1 MTIYIS
7 VRSGKQVI
15 STSTSESFDRVKLS
29 RLKYLQLQAN
39 KYLSELNFK
48 WLVSLFTVMESLI
61 FENTDSM
68 NIVRENR
75 VNMV

>member
-15 STSTSESFDRVKLS
+15 STSTSERFDRVKLS

-68 NIVRENR
+68 NIVCENR

>member
-7 VRSGKQVI
+7 VHSGKQVI
-15 STSTSESFDRVKLS
+15 STSESFDGVKLS

-39 KYLSELNFK
+39 KYLSTLNFK

-61 FENTDSM
+61 FENNDSM
-68 NIVRENR
+68 NIVCENH

>member
-7 VRSGKQVI
+7 VHSGKQVI
-15 STSTSESFDRVKLS
+15 PTSESFDRVKLS

-48 WLVSLFTVMESLI
+48 WLVLLFTVMESSI

-68 NIVRENR
+68 NIVCEI
-75 VNMV
+75 V

>member
-1 MTIYIS
+1 VIK
-7 VRSGKQVI
+7 SGNNEPSK
-15 STSTSESFDRVKLS
+15 STSWKVLETALS
-29 RLKYLQLQAN
+29 HLKYLQLQAN

-68 NIVRENR
+68 NIVYENR

>member
-7 VRSGKQVI
+7 VRSQVI
-15 STSTSESFDRVKLS
+15 SMSESFDRVKLS

-48 WLVSLFTVMESLI
+48 WLVSLFTVMDSLI

-68 NIVRENR
+68 NIVCENR

>member
-1 MTIYIS
+1 M
-7 VRSGKQVI
+7 G
-15 STSTSESFDRVKLS
+15 
-29 RLKYLQLQAN
+29 
-39 KYLSELNFK
+39 LNFK

-68 NIVRENR
+68 NIVCENH